1 MTARTLVELVAG
13 LEEIRRSPAD
23 HGNLRLI
30 VCRPAVDERELMEAA
45 QLDTKQGLVGDTWR
59 VRGSKRMADGS
70 SDPEAQVTLMN
81 ARVATLVAG
90 SHDAWS
96 AAGDQLYVDLDL
108 AESNLPAG
116 MRLTVGDAVLE
127 VSAVPH
133 TACAKFSTRFG
144 VDALRFVSTPEGREL
159 RLRGLNAKVVRGGAI
174 RPGDRISK
182 A

>member
-1 MTARTLVELVAG
+1 MTARPLVELVAG

-23 HGNLRLI
+23 HGILQLI
-30 VCRPAVDERELMEAA
+30 VRRPAVDRRELMEAA
-45 QLDTKQGLVGDTWR
+45 QLDTEHGLVGDTWR
-59 VRGSKRMADGS
+59 VRGSNRLADGS

-81 ARVATLVAG
+81 ARVATLLAG

-108 AESNLPAG
+108 AEANLPAG
-116 MRLTVGDAVLE
+116 TRLTVGDALLE

-133 TACAKFSTRFG
+133 TGCAKFSGRFG
-144 VDALRFVSTPEGREL
+144 VDALRFVSTPEGRKL
-159 RLRGLNAKVVRGGAI
+159 RLRGMNAKVVRDGTI
-174 RPGDRISK
+174 RLGDRISK